1 MIHERTRRRFLGG
14 LAGLP
19 LAAGVARG
27 PRAGTEPGPVIAPPT
42 YPPLRRG
49 EGPLYAGMG
58 PALALEPSIKLSCN
72 FYSFNEPLQGGAMT
86 LEGALSFCAGL
97 GFDAVDIT
105 GYYFPGYPE
114 PPADGYVYEVKKQAF
129 RLGLDIS
136 GTGVRN
142 DFTRADVSRREADVA
157 LVKRWIEVAS
167 RLGAPVLRVFAGPGS
182 AKGHSRKEVTG
193 WLVESLRSCVAH
205 GEQHGVIVVLQNH
218 DDFLK
223 TAEDVLAVREQIG
236 SDWLG
241 LNVDIGSLR
250 TGDPYAEIARLA
262 PHADTWQIKEH
273 VYRAGVEEKVDLP
286 RVFAVLREAGYRG
299 YAPLEILGPG
309 DPRPRLRRFL
319 DEARRALA

>member
-1 MIHERTRRRFLGG
+1 VSTEATRRRFLGG

-19 LAAGVARG
+19 LAAAAARSGG
-27 PRAGTEPGPVIAPPT
+27 PGTEPRLLIAPPT
-42 YPPLRRG
+42 YPPPRG
-49 EGPLYAGMG
+49 GDGPLRAGMG
-58 PALALEPSIKLSCN
+58 PALPLKPSIKLACN
-72 FYSFNEPLQGGAMT
+72 FYSFDEPLRGGAMS
-86 LEGALSFCAGL
+86 LEDAISFCADL

-105 GYYFPGYPE
+105 GYYFRGYPE
-114 PPADGYVYEVKKQAF
+114 PPADADVYEVKKRVF
-129 RLGLDIS
+129 RLGLDVS

-142 DFTRADVSRREADVA
+142 DFTQADASRREADVA

-167 RLGAPVLRVFAGPGS
+167 RLGAPVLRVFAGAGAS
-182 AKGHSRKEVTG
+182 EGHRREDVIG
-193 WLVESLRSCVAH
+193 RLVESLRSCVAH
-205 GEQHGVIVVLQNH
+205 GERHGVIVVLQNH

-223 TAEDVLAVREQIG
+223 TAEEVLAVREQVG

-273 VYRAGVEEKVDLP
+273 VYREGVEEQADLP

-319 DEARRALA
+319 EEARRALA